1 MPLNEALKKILNTRF
16 EEMTAYEEETLAG
29 NDSEILHSMR
39 VASRRVQAVLKT
51 FREAFPEK
59 SFKKEYANI
68 QTIKNTLGGVR
79 NCDVF
84 IEKLEKY
91 LTVSLNND
99 KRALNLLIAKQ
110 KVIRNQKR
118 NLLKR
123 TINMLNRQ
131 NYKNHFISF
140 IEKDLK

>member
-39 VASRRVQAVLKT
+39 VASRRVQAVMKT
-51 FREAFPEK
+51 FSAAFPEK
-59 SFKKEYANI
+59 AFKKEYFNI
-68 QTIKNTLGGVR
+68 RTIKDTLGGVR

-84 IEKLEKY
+84 IEKLEKC
-91 LTVSLNND
+91 LSSSLNND

-131 NYKNHFISF
+131 NYKNNFISF
-140 IEKDLK
+140 LNNELK